1 MGDADENVSTS
12 LATDY
17 HNISIYHS
25 HDILN
30 YEWENMMHISPLSI
44 QYIMNGNISM
54 IPHDIPIIDA

>member
-30 YEWENMMHISPLSI
+30 YEWEYMMHISPLSI